1 MSSGKYGNNSNAKD
15 LSDWGRPIAR
25 FFANLLKDTK
35 ISVLMV
41 TNFHL
46 LLSIFC
52 AWLILQEYI
61 IEGCILLVI
70 KGVVDAIDGEL
81 ARIRERPSHVGRY
94 WDTIADTLGLILVTY
109 AFGQYLGW
117 TGVYIS
123 GIVVAVLFQYS
134 LFNHFSVRAR
144 GLGLGDDTS
153 RIDEKVCPVAKPWE
167 KQIHVNFLH
176 KIYLVGFSWQDQI
189 INLTTGKGSKN
200 LSFELTVS
208 SILGYGFQSIIILI
222 LGLSMNIN
230 LLDNL
235 ILYVNGTIM
244 ILVVLKSRF

>member
-222 LGLSMNIN
+222 LGLSSNID
-230 LLDNL
+230 LLDDL
-235 ILYVNGTIM
+235 ILYVNSSLM
-244 ILVVLKSRF
+244 ILVILRSYF

>member
-1 MSSGKYGNNSNAKD
+1 MSSGKYGNISGAKD

-25 FFANLLKDTK
+25 FFANILKETK

-222 LGLSMNIN
+222 LGLSSNID
-230 LLDNL
+230 LLDDL
-235 ILYVNGTIM
+235 ILYVNSSLM
-244 ILVVLKSRF
+244 ILVVLRSYF

>member
-1 MSSGKYGNNSNAKD
+1 MSSGKYGNISGAKD

-25 FFANLLKDTK
+25 FFANILKETK

-222 LGLSMNIN
+222 LGLSSNID
-230 LLDNL
+230 LLDDL
-235 ILYVNGTIM
+235 ILYVNSSLM
-244 ILVVLKSRF
+244 ILVILRSHF

>member
-1 MSSGKYGNNSNAKD
+1 MPSGKYGNNSSAKD
-15 LSDWGRPIAR
+15 LSDWGRPVAR
-25 FFANLLKDTK
+25 FFANLLKDTR

-46 LLSIFC
+46 LLSILC

-61 IEGCILLVI
+61 IESCILLVI
-70 KGVVDAIDGEL
+70 KGVVDAVDGEL
-81 ARIRERPSHVGRY
+81 ARIREKPSHVGRY

-109 AFGQYLGW
+109 AFGQHLGW
-117 TGVYIS
+117 DGVYIS
-123 GIVVAVLFQYS
+123 SIVVAVLFQYS
-134 LFNHFSVRAR
+134 LFNHFSVKAR

-153 RIDEKVCPVAKPWE
+153 RVDEKICPVAKPWE
-167 KQIHVNFLH
+167 KQVHVNFLH

-189 INLTTGKGSKN
+189 IDMMTGKGSKN
-200 LSFELTVS
+200 LSFELTIS
-208 SILGYGFQSIIILI
+208 SMLGYGFQSIIILI
-222 LGLSMNIN
+222 LGLSMSIN
-230 LLDNL
+230 LLDDL

>member
-1 MSSGKYGNNSNAKD
+1 MSSGKYGNSSAKD

-25 FFANLLKDTK
+25 FSANLLKDTK

-61 IEGCILLVI
+61 IESCVLLVI
-70 KGVVDAIDGEL
+70 KGVVDAVDGEL

-109 AFGQYLGW
+109 AFGRHLGW
-117 TGVYIS
+117 SGVYIS
-123 GIVVAVLFQYS
+123 VIVVAVLFQYS

-153 RIDEKVCPVAKPWE
+153 RVDEKICPVAKPWE
-167 KQIHVNFLH
+167 KQIYVNFLH
-176 KIYLVGFSWQDQI
+176 KIYLVGFSWQDGI
-189 INLTTGKGSKN
+189 IDMMTGKGSKN
-200 LSFELTVS
+200 LSFELTIS
-208 SILGYGFQSIIILI
+208 SMLGYGFQSIIILI

-230 LLDNL
+230 LLDDL

>member
-1 MSSGKYGNNSNAKD
+1 MSSGKYGNISGAKD

-25 FFANLLKDTK
+25 FFANILKETK

-117 TGVYIS
+117 AGVYIS

-189 INLTTGKGSKN
+189 IHLMTGKGSKN

-222 LGLSMNIN
+222 LGLSSNID
-230 LLDNL
+230 LLDDL
-235 ILYVNGTIM
+235 ILYVNSSLM
-244 ILVVLKSRF
+244 ILVILRSHF

>member
-1 MSSGKYGNNSNAKD
+1 M
-15 LSDWGRPIAR
+15 
-25 FFANLLKDTK
+25 
-35 ISVLMV
+35 
-41 TNFHL
+41 
-46 LLSIFC
+46 
-52 AWLILQEYI
+52 ILQEYI
-61 IEGCILLVI
+61 IESCILLVI

-117 TGVYIS
+117 NGVYIS

-222 LGLSMNIN
+222 LGLSSNID
-230 LLDNL
+230 LLDDL
-235 ILYVNGTIM
+235 ILYVNSSLM
-244 ILVVLKSRF
+244 ILVIFRSYF

>member
-1 MSSGKYGNNSNAKD
+1 MSSGKYGNISGAKD

-25 FFANLLKDTK
+25 FFANILKETK

-117 TGVYIS
+117 AGVYIS

-208 SILGYGFQSIIILI
+208 PILGYGFQSIIILI
-222 LGLSMNIN
+222 LGLSSNID
-230 LLDNL
+230 LLDDL
-235 ILYVNGTIM
+235 ILYVNSSLM
-244 ILVVLKSRF
+244 ILVILRSYF

>member
-1 MSSGKYGNNSNAKD
+1 MSSGKYGNISGAKD
-15 LSDWGRPIAR
+15 LSDWGRPVAR
-25 FFANLLKDTK
+25 FFANILKETK

-117 TGVYIS
+117 SGVYIS

-176 KIYLVGFSWQDQI
+176 KIYLLRFSWQDQI
-189 INLTTGKGSKN
+189 INLMTGRGSKN

-222 LGLSMNIN
+222 LGLSSNID
-230 LLDNL
+230 LLDDL
-235 ILYVNGTIM
+235 VLYVNSSLM
-244 ILVVLKSRF
+244 ILVILRSYF

>member
-1 MSSGKYGNNSNAKD
+1 MSSGKYGNISGAKD

-25 FFANLLKDTK
+25 FFANILKETK

-153 RIDEKVCPVAKPWE
+153 RIDEKVCPVAKPWK

-222 LGLSMNIN
+222 LGLSSNID
-230 LLDNL
+230 LLDDL
-235 ILYVNGTIM
+235 ILYVNSSLM
-244 ILVVLKSRF
+244 ILVILRSYF

>member
-1 MSSGKYGNNSNAKD
+1 MSSGKYGNISGAKD
-15 LSDWGRPIAR
+15 LSDWGRPVAR
-25 FFANLLKDTK
+25 FFANILKETK

-117 TGVYIS
+117 SGVYIS

-176 KIYLVGFSWQDQI
+176 KIYLLGFSWQDQI
-189 INLTTGKGSKN
+189 INLMTGRGSKN

-222 LGLSMNIN
+222 LGLSSNID
-230 LLDNL
+230 LLDDL
-235 ILYVNGTIM
+235 VLYVNSSLM
-244 ILVVLKSRF
+244 ILVILRSYF

>member
-1 MSSGKYGNNSNAKD
+1 MSSGKYGNISGAKD

-25 FFANLLKDTK
+25 LFANILKETK

-222 LGLSMNIN
+222 LGLSSNID
-230 LLDNL
+230 LLDDL
-235 ILYVNGTIM
+235 ILYVNSSLM
-244 ILVVLKSRF
+244 ILVILRSYF

>member
-1 MSSGKYGNNSNAKD
+1 MSSGKYGNNSSAKD
-15 LSDWGRPIAR
+15 LSDWGRPVAR
-25 FFANLLKDTK
+25 FFANLLKDTR

-46 LLSIFC
+46 LLSILC

-61 IEGCILLVI
+61 IESCILLVI
-70 KGVVDAIDGEL
+70 KGVVDAVDGEL
-81 ARIRERPSHVGRY
+81 ARIREKPSHVGRY

-109 AFGQYLGW
+109 AFGQHLGW
-117 TGVYIS
+117 GGVYIS
-123 GIVVAVLFQYS
+123 SIVVAVLFQYS

-153 RIDEKVCPVAKPWE
+153 RVDEKICPVAKPWE

-189 INLTTGKGSKN
+189 IDMMTGKGSKN
-200 LSFELTVS
+200 LSFELTIS
-208 SILGYGFQSIIILI
+208 SMLGYGFQSIIILI

-230 LLDNL
+230 LLDDL

>member
-1 MSSGKYGNNSNAKD
+1 MSSGKYGNISGAKD

-25 FFANLLKDTK
+25 FFANILKETK

-117 TGVYIS
+117 NGVYIS

-134 LFNHFSVRAR
+134 LFNHFSVRVR

-222 LGLSMNIN
+222 LGLSSNID
-230 LLDNL
+230 LLDDL
-235 ILYVNGTIM
+235 ILYVNSSLM
-244 ILVVLKSRF
+244 ILVILRSYF

>member
-1 MSSGKYGNNSNAKD
+1 MSSGKYGNISGAKD

-25 FFANLLKDTK
+25 FFANILKETK

>member
-46 LLSIFC
+46 LLSTLC

-61 IEGCILLVI
+61 IESCILLVI
-70 KGVVDAIDGEL
+70 KGVVDAVDGEL
-81 ARIRERPSHVGRY
+81 ARIREKPSHVGRY

-109 AFGQYLGW
+109 AFGQHLGW
-117 TGVYIS
+117 SGVYIS
-123 GIVVAVLFQYS
+123 AIVVAVLFQYS

-153 RIDEKVCPVAKPWE
+153 RIDEKICPVAKPWE
-167 KQIHVNFLH
+167 KQVHVNFLH

-189 INLTTGKGSKN
+189 IDIMTGKGSKN
-200 LSFELTVS
+200 LSFELTIS
-208 SILGYGFQSIIILI
+208 SMLGYGFQSIIILI

-230 LLDNL
+230 LLDDL

>member
-1 MSSGKYGNNSNAKD
+1 MSSGKYGNISGAKD

-25 FFANLLKDTK
+25 FFANILKETK

-222 LGLSMNIN
+222 LGLSSNID
-230 LLDNL
+230 LLDDL
-235 ILYVNGTIM
+235 VLYVNSLLM
-244 ILVVLKSRF
+244 ILDILRSYF